1 MTLSGL
7 RAAATTISKPGAH
20 GSRTGGQSR
29 PCYEEKKPRV
39 FCVSLP
45 PAAIVEQIRL
55 ILALQSQLVR
65 SRVPLAASSCHS
77 EDTPRAASFGGMAPK
92 KMTVA
97 PLSSGAQWIETAAQR
112 FDHYAAEVGALESLE
127 LGGSSASA
135 SARPAG
141 LSRPPPGRDEGRA
154 KSATRAGQGYRS
166 KSLGAHAKAPSF
178 GIVPPRA
185 WPQTPK
191 EEFSV
196 LRITEK
202 TALGFAPSRR
212 AVMILGR
219 PVVAPSITQVGV
231 YTRVISLDSSL
242 HEMCDT
248 DMHMVSDSRTGEC
261 QAQKLKDLPF
271 Q

>member
-1 MTLSGL
+1 MRKTTEWCVWSVYPQVCRDSQVAAGQKGRLSVGMTLSGL

-20 GSRTGGQSR
+20 GSRTGGQWH
-29 PCYEEKKPRV
+29 PCCEGKKISPRV

-45 PAAIVEQIRL
+45 PAAIVEKIRL
-55 ILALQSQLVR
+55 ILAPQSKLVR
-65 SRVPLAASSCHS
+65 SRVPLSASSCHS

-112 FDHYAAEVGALESLE
+112 FYHYAEEVGPLEAAE
-127 LGGSSASA
+127 LGASSASA

-141 LSRPPPGRDEGRA
+141 LSRPPPGRDDGRA
-154 KSATRAGQGYRS
+154 KSATRAGQGYHS
-166 KSLGAHAKAPSF
+166 KSLGAHGEAPSF

-185 WPQTPK
+185 LPQTPK

-219 PVVAPSITQVGV
+219 PVVAPPS
-231 YTRVISLDSSL
+231 
-242 HEMCDT
+242 H
-248 DMHMVSDSRTGEC
+248 
-261 QAQKLKDLPF
+261 K
-271 Q
+271 